1 MASKHIIK
9 EKGKQAMKTFQNFTN
24 IVRDN
29 YIYIYIRINI
39 DSKHYKINIST

>member
-9 EKGKQAMKTFQNFTN
+9 EKGKQTMKTFQNVTN

-29 YIYIYIRINI
+29 YIYKNKY
-39 DSKHYKINIST
+39 